1 MVDERETCFDDSK
14 GGGGKF
20 FFLSMLS
27 SAFVSQNECLSSAL
41 SRAIFFPHGSLKT
54 FNNI

>member
-1 MVDERETCFDDSK
+1 MVEEGETCFDDSK

-20 FFLSMLS
+20 FFLLMQV
-27 SAFVSQNECLSSAL
+27 SAFVSQNECL

-54 FNNI
+54 